1 MCQIFK
7 SELIIFDECPM
18 IHRNVIES
26 IDRLLREIMQNEILF
41 GGKKIIF
48 SGDFRQIYPV
58 TSNENDSVSGS
69 FKNSWIFKNLK
80 IFQLTIPMRDGS
92 DSVHS
97 KFVDDVGNG
106 VLNNLKQ
113 NCEISIDHITKIHSL
128 NKVIQFCFP
137 NLENPREN
145 INSAILASTL
155 LRVNE
160 INKVVLQ
167 KLNGPL
173 FPLNAKKK

>member
-1 MCQIFK
+1 
-7 SELIIFDECPM
+7 
-18 IHRNVIES
+18 
-26 IDRLLREIMQNEILF
+26 
-41 GGKKIIF
+41 
-48 SGDFRQIYPV
+48 
-58 TSNENDSVSGS
+58 
-69 FKNSWIFKNLK
+69 
-80 IFQLTIPMRDGS
+80 MRDGS

-128 NKVIQFCFP
+128 NEAIQFCFP

-155 LRVNE
+155 LRVDK
-160 INKVVLQ
+160 INKKVL
-167 KLNGPL
+167 
-173 FPLNAKKK
+173 